1 MTASPTLPLSEWQ
14 RIAQHLLQA
23 AGLSESHAACMADS
37 MMWAQSRDIDG
48 HGLSRLPFYLNFIE
62 RGIINRNP
70 QLHWTLELPSMMRLD
85 ADRAAGAV
93 ALAHVRDRLIEHAR
107 THGLCAIWINH
118 TTHTGAHGWFTQ
130 ALAKQGFCAISMAAS
145 VPNMAYQGSRIP
157 ALSTAPLSM
166 AIPHGE
172 GQAMVLD
179 MATSAV
185 SLGRLNRARLR
196 QETLPADWALDSQG
210 EPTTEA
216 AQAVLLQAMAGAKG
230 SGLALMIEMLC
241 SVVSGAPI
249 LSSMLGQ
256 EPAQRRHR
264 QNAWVC
270 AINAQALLSPEALTS
285 DVAATVAAI
294 KALPRR
300 AGVPELLLPGE
311 RGERCHAR
319 ALAHGLSLS
328 PETWQDVQSSAEKF
342 GISLNPS

>member
-1 MTASPTLPLSEWQ
+1 MTASPTLPLSQWQ
-14 RIAQHLLQA
+14 SIAQHILQA
-23 AGLSESHAACMADS
+23 AGMSASHAACMADS

-62 RGIINRNP
+62 RGIINRDP

-93 ALAHVRDRLIEHAR
+93 ALAHVRQRLIDHAR
-107 THGLCAIWINH
+107 DHGLCAIWINQ

-145 VPNMAYQGSRIP
+145 VPNMAYQGSRVP

-166 AIPHGE
+166 AIPRGE

-185 SLGRLNRARLR
+185 SLGRLNRARQR
-196 QETLPADWALDSQG
+196 QESLPIDWALDSQG
-210 EPTTEA
+210 EPTTDA
-216 AQAVLLQAMAGAKG
+216 AKAVVLQAMAGAKG

-241 SVVSGAPI
+241 SVTAGAPL
-249 LSSMLGQ
+249 LSTMLAQ
-256 EPAQRRHR
+256 EPTQRRHR

-270 AINAQALLSPEALTS
+270 AINADALLNPEKLVS
-285 DVAATVAAI
+285 EVNATVAAI
-294 KALPRR
+294 KGLPRR

-319 ALAHGLSLS
+319 ALTHGLCLS
-328 PETWQDVQSSAEKF
+328 PETWQDVQSCAEKL
-342 GISLNPS
+342 GISLNLS